1 MTRQFYYIQNSQEAP
16 PRVRYNNIIKLAS
29 TTRKHLKSLREIDQ
43 I

>member
-1 MTRQFYYIQNSQEAP
+1 MTRQFYYIQNSQGAP